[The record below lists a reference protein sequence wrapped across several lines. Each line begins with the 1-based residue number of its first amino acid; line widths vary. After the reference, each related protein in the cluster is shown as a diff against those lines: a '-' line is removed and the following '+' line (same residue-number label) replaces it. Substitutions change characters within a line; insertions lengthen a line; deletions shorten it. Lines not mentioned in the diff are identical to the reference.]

1 MLKELEKSCI
11 YGLIGA
17 EKDVHIV
24 NSPKVECVH
33 FEARRPFEDNE
44 EVYSIIINTKIIE
57 LKRVKG
63 AGRVNYVGDCP
74 ACNKV
79 YVSLKRE
86 LYEQ

>member
-1 MLKELEKSCI
+1 MLKELEKSRI

-17 EKDVHIV
+17 EKDIHIE

-33 FEARRPFEDNE
+33 FEERPCEDTE
-44 EVYSIIINTKIIE
+44 EVESVIVDRKIIE

-63 AGRVNYVGDCP
+63 AGRVNFVGDCP

-86 LYEQ
+86 LY